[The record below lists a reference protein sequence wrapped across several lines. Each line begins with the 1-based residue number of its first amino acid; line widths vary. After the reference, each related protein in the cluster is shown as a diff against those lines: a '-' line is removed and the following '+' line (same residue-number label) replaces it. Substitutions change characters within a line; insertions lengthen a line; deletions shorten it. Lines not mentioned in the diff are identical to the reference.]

1 MASTFKSIEN
11 TALLVMA
18 AGKVPLI
25 VGSAGQGK
33 SCMARSMAKK
43 LDAYYVNVD
52 VNLLKEGEIGGQ
64 F

>member
-25 VGSAGQGK
+25 VGSAGQG
-33 SCMARSMAKK
+33 R
-43 LDAYYVNVD
+43 L
-52 VNLLKEGEIGGQ
+52 
-64 F
+64 

>member
-25 VGSAGQGK
+25 IGTAGQGK
-33 SCMARSMAKK
+33 SAMAKNMSKK
-43 LDAYYVNVD
+43 LGAHYVNID
-52 VNLLKEGEIGGQ
+52 CNLLKEGKR
-64 F
+64 